1 MTAADEQVRTP
12 DTTGTADAR
21 EATARVPAEAP
32 DRVQAPVA
40 AQQPDEAHAPR
51 RSPLAG
57 LRRHALTTFAVLL
70 VSGGAAWAV
79 TALTPPTYESQAV
92 VQLRAQTDNQT
103 VSASE
108 AASLAANEVA
118 TYAALATTQSVLDPA
133 IRTSGVAIDA
143 VDLAEQVQVTQ
154 VPLTNLI
161 TIDVEADGARDA
173 AELASAVA
181 TTLVERAAADSTA
194 GGQSLLSGAVVTDP
208 VVPDEPS
215 SPRLLLNLAVG
226 LAVGLAVAGAVVA
239 VRESPALG
247 RASAR

>member
-1 MTAADEQVRTP
+1 MTAGDVEVRA
-12 DTTGTADAR
+12 ADA
-21 EATARVPAEAP
+21 EDTAAPAEAP
-32 DRVQAPVA
+32 TPSG
-40 AQQPDEAHAPR
+40 AQVPAETL

-57 LRRHALTTFAVLL
+57 LRRHAVTTVAVLL

-92 VQLRAQTDNQT
+92 VQLRAQTDGAA
-103 VSASE
+103 VSATE

-133 IRTSGVAIDA
+133 IRSSGVAIDT
-143 VDLAEQVQVTQ
+143 VDLAEQVQVAQ

-161 TIDVEADGARDA
+161 TIDVQADGARDA
-173 AELASAVA
+173 AELASAIA
-181 TTLVERAAADSTA
+181 TTLVERAQTDSTV
-194 GGQSLLSGAVVTDP
+194 GGGSLLSGAVVTDP
-208 VVPDEPS
+208 VVPDEPA